1 MRKIRKKNKYNIT
14 FMIVIYIMILLFITV
29 AYSFF
34 NDILRIKGES
44 SLGSTVA
51 KDYNYQYSFESSWQV
66 DNMYIHTIDSTLTY
80 TGNENVTGWIIN
92 LWVPTN
98 TEVTGCFNA
107 SSCIV
112 DRNTL
117 RITNESYN
125 GTLNINNPTVVIRT
139 QIKIESSTY
148 DLKLLSVNFIKNGT
162 IVIPNPPDE
171 TLLDNI
177 SNSIN
182 LVSDWDTKKYYT
194 IDITNNS
201 NIDLTDFEMKVKI
214 PDDATISSIWGVDYI
229 NVDGTLTLT
238 SPSHNK
244 GLKKGSSLQ
253 ANIMYDSLTLKEN
266 KMEIISF
273 IGTTSEG
280 KNVNIK
286 W

>member
-1 MRKIRKKNKYNIT
+1 MRKIRKKNKLNIT
-14 FMIVIYIMILLFITV
+14 FMIVIYIMILLFISV

-34 NDILRIKGES
+34 ND
-44 SLGSTVA
+44 SLSIRGKVSFGSTVA
-51 KDYNYQYSFESSWQV
+51 SDYNYQYSFESSWPV
-66 DNMYIHTIDSTLTY
+66 DNMYIHTIDSTLSY
-80 TGNENVTGWIIN
+80 TGNENVTGWVLN
-92 LWVPTN
+92 LWVPSN

-112 DRNTL
+112 NNNTL
-117 RITNESYN
+117 RITNAPYN
-125 GTLNINNPTVVIRT
+125 GNLNINNPTVVIRT

-148 DLKLLSVNFIKNGT
+148 DLKLLSVNFIKDNT

-171 TLLDNI
+171 EYIDNI
-177 SNSIN
+177 NTTVT

-201 NIDLTDFEMKVKI
+201 AIDLMDFEMKLKI
-214 PDDATISSIWGVDYI
+214 PDDGVISSIWGVDYI
-229 NVDGTLTLT
+229 NVDSTLTVT

-244 GLKKGSSLQ
+244 ELKVGSTIQ

-273 IGTTSEG
+273 VGTTAEG